1 MFPRNRLFPFTAM
14 FRKYTLGFIFFTFQS
29 RLSKM
34 GFPLAFLAFCTAS
47 FLAVQVGN
55 GLSFSFPVFNGSTA
69 DAIKLFYDSYFS
81 SVGDGGIIQLTTG
94 RVGKEYS
101 EGWAVYAKS
110 VPVWDAS
117 SRGLASF
124 TTHFRFAIEKHP
136 NNSFGSGDGIAF
148 FMAPVGFRAPTLS
161 AGKWL
166 GLFNDT
172 TVGKPSNHIVAVEFD
187 TEQNSHDRDDNHVG
201 IDINTVSSV
210 ANQTV
215 SNGSL
220 KDGKEWNA
228 WVDYDGKEKTI
239 QVFLGRTG
247 SKPAAAMLRHDMDLA
262 EFLPE
267 NVMVGF
273 SASTGMG
280 TESHLLLSW
289 EFSCTTSWKFSSIDI
304 EGPEIGA
311 PVRKRRK
318 SIVAAVASGSGAA
331 AVCGVVLV
339 GGLLWWFV
347 KRSERPKRQAESDM
361 AALDKEFSQG
371 PRKFKYAELKA
382 ATKNFSEEEKLG
394 QGGFG
399 SVYRGVLQDT
409 RELVAVKR
417 VSQGSKQGK
426 KEYVAEVSI
435 ISRLGHRNLVQ
446 LLGWCHERGELLLVY
461 EYMRNGGLDSRIFG
475 DGGVP
480 LEWGYRYNVACDVAS
495 ALVYLHE
502 DWDQCI
508 LHRDVKSSNIMLDS
522 NFNAKLGDFGLAR
535 LVKRDTE
542 SGHMT
547 VVAGTLGYLAPE
559 CMMTGMAS
567 MESDVYSFGTVALEI
582 ACGRRALD
590 ERCNMRLVDWV
601 WDLYGKGR
609 VMEAAA
615 GELSGDFN
623 GEEMERLLVVGLWCC
638 HPDPAARPRMREALK
653 VLRFEVALPDIPR
666 TKPLT
671 VFVCSDPVRVSD
683 VLSTTSLYATCSQMN
698 TTSTS
703 FVLPR

>member
-1 MFPRNRLFPFTAM
+1 MERTC
-14 FRKYTLGFIFFTFQS
+14 
-29 RLSKM
+29 LSKM
-34 GFPLAFLAFCTAS
+34 SFLLAFLVLSTAG
-47 FLAVQVGN
+47 FEAAQAAN
-55 GLSFSFPVFNGSTA
+55 GVSFSFPVFNDSIGKK
-69 DAIKLFYDSYFS
+69 IELFNDSYFQTE
-81 SVGDGGIIQLTTG
+81 GDHKVIQLATETD
-94 RVGKEYS
+94 GKTYRS
-101 EGWAVYAKS
+101 GWAVYAKS
-110 VPVWDAS
+110 IPIWDKS
-117 SRGLASF
+117 SGAVVTF
-124 TTHFRFAIEKHP
+124 TTHFEFVIAR
-136 NNSFGSGDGIAF
+136 NTTNSFGSGDGLAF
-148 FMAPVGFRAPTLS
+148 FMAPLGFRAPPLS
-161 AGKWL
+161 AGKFL
-166 GLFNDT
+166 GLFNT
-172 TVGKPSNHIVAVEFD
+172 TTTGNPANQIVAVEFD
-187 TEQNSHDRDDNHVG
+187 TNKNSQDPDDNHVG
-201 IDINTVSSV
+201 IDVNTIVSQANRSV
-210 ANQTV
+210 NT
-215 SNGSL
+215 GSL
-220 KDGKEWNA
+220 KDGKKWDA
-228 WVDYDGKEKTI
+228 WVDYDGAKKQIE
-239 QVFLGRTG
+239 VFLGRTG
-247 SKPAAAMLRHDMDLA
+247 SKPAAAMLRYGLDLA
-262 EFLPE
+262 NFLPE
-267 NVMVGF
+267 NVMMGL

-289 EFSCTTSWKFSSIDI
+289 EFSSTTSWNFSSIDI

-311 PVRKRRK
+311 PVRNRRK
-318 SIVAAVASGSGAA
+318 SIVAAVAAASGAA
-331 AVCGVVLV
+331 VVCGVVLV
-339 GGLLWWFV
+339 GGWWWWFV
-347 KRSERPKRQAESDM
+347 RRRERPKTEAENEI

-371 PRKFKYAELKA
+371 PRKFTYTELKT

-399 SVYRGVLQDT
+399 AVYRGVLEDT

-461 EYMRNGGLDSRIFG
+461 EYMRNGSLDSTIFC
-475 DGGVP
+475 DGGAP
-480 LEWGYRYNVACDVAS
+480 LEWGRRYNVACDVAA

-535 LVKRDTE
+535 LVERNME

-547 VVAGTLGYLAPE
+547 AVAGTLGYLAPE
-559 CMMTGMAS
+559 CIMTGMAS

-609 VMEAAA
+609 VVEAAA
-615 GELSGDFN
+615 EGLSGGFN
-623 GEEMERLLVVGLWCC
+623 GEEMERLLVVGLWCS

-653 VLRFEVALPDIPR
+653 VLRFEEALPCIPR
-666 TKPLT
+666 TKPVT
-671 VFVCSDPVRVSD
+671 VFVCSDPVRLSA
-683 VLSTTSLYATCSQMN
+683 VLSSTSLYATCSQMN
-698 TTSTS
+698 TTNTS